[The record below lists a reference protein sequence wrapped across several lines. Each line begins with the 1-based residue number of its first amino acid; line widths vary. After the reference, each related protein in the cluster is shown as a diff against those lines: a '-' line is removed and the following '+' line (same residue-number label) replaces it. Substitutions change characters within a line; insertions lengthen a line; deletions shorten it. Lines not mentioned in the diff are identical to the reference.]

1 MEEDRVN
8 DEFASFKRRL
18 ESRPGKDDER
28 NDAVKE
34 GEAKSDTSE
43 ASDSSSEGVGEV
55 CVDVFAGQERDEML
69 FPCSSPSTSGR
80 VWRAT
85 TSTEPGTEPQTSVW
99 TARSDSD

>member
-1 MEEDRVN
+1 MEEDRVK

-43 ASDSSSEGVGEV
+43 ASDSSSEGAGEV
-55 CVDVFAGQERDEML
+55 IMLVVILVVGQSSVQLRSSYTTTLPEGVKVLTQSSVQAGIKR
-69 FPCSSPSTSGR
+69 G
-80 VWRAT
+80 A
-85 TSTEPGTEPQTSVW
+85 
-99 TARSDSD
+99 

>member
-1 MEEDRVN
+1 MDEDRVN

-55 CVDVFAGQERDEML
+55 CVDVFAG
-69 FPCSSPSTSGR
+69 
-80 VWRAT
+80 
-85 TSTEPGTEPQTSVW
+85 
-99 TARSDSD
+99 